1 MRILIVEDNDMM
13 RLALERALEQQG
25 HVLHSVTNGEHAIQ
39 TLFTEEFDVVITDF
53 RMPRM
58 GGLELT
64 AIIRTLFGDS
74 LKIIGMSS
82 SDDCEDQFLNVG
94 TNAYLT
100 KPIDSEE
107 LNKVIDT
114 FGSETACPIITAH

>member
-13 RLALERALEQQG
+13 RFALERVLEQQG
-25 HVLHSVTNGEHAIQ
+25 HVLHSVTNGELAIQ
-39 TLFTEEFDVVITDF
+39 AIFTEEFDMVITDY

-82 SDDCEDQFLNVG
+82 SDDCEHQFLEAG

-100 KPIDSEE
+100 KPVESED
-107 LNKVIDT
+107 LLKVLENCERSNASVI
-114 FGSETACPIITAH
+114 

>member
-25 HVLHSVTNGEHAIQ
+25 HIVHSVTNGEHAIQ
-39 TLFTEEFDVVITDF
+39 SLFTEEFDVVITDF

-64 AIIRTLFGDS
+64 AILRTLFGDS

-94 TNAYLT
+94 TNAYLS

-107 LNKVIDT
+107 LIKVIDNA
-114 FGSETACPIITAH
+114 SVI